1 MEGLAQQVLARMPLA
16 EAVLYVW
23 RWAASPAF
31 LDRIYEQNRGRGFT
45 RVLTFPLLVHLLA
58 DALLVRDGS
67 GREAFETARDEGELP
82 TSIAAAYGKLRRLP
96 PGLSEA
102 FLAETARRLR
112 TLWPTGADRELPT
125 PLGGFDV
132 FVLDG
137 KTVKGLQKRLKP
149 LRNVA
154 GGLVGGKALV
164 ALELRTGLVLA
175 IRTHLDGDASE
186 MQFIPDLVE
195 ELPRGRGRRRL
206 WLGDRAFSYLEHVL
220 HLGVAPDEFLVRR
233 RSNVTFQADRKRPI
247 RTGVDAEGR
256 GWREEWGWLSRHRQ
270 PCVLYVRQITL
281 RLDGGETLVLLTSLL
296 QARRYPAAVLLT
308 LYRQR
313 WRIERVFQEI
323 TQVFGLKHLIGS
335 SPQASLFQFAFCLL
349 LYNTLQIVRAG
360 IAQVRRLSP
369 ERLSNEK
376 LFRDLHRQLS
386 AWTLLVGPALTLAP
400 AGPGWD
406 PRTLGQVQALTPAQV
421 RQTIRRMLQQA
432 WSRHWL
438 KSPPQIR
445 RPKPKPKGPGKHVSA
460 YRVIQQS
467 QYKARTKR

>member
-1 MEGLAQQVLARMPLA
+1 MDGLARQVLARMPLA

-23 RWAASPAF
+23 RWAASAAF

-58 DALLVRDGS
+58 DALLVRNGS

-82 TSIAAAYGKLRRLP
+82 TSIAAAYGKLRRLSP
-96 PGLSEA
+96 ALSEA

-112 TLWPTGADRELPT
+112 SLWPTGADHELPT
-125 PLGGFDV
+125 PLSGFDV

-186 MQFIPDLVE
+186 MPFIPDLVE
-195 ELPRGRGRRRL
+195 QLPRRRRRL

-220 HLGVAPDEFLVRR
+220 HLGVASDEFLVRR
-233 RSNVTFQADRKRPI
+233 RSNVTFQADRKRQA
-247 RTGVDAEGR
+247 RSGVDAEGR
-256 GWREEWGWLSRHRQ
+256 RWREEWGWLSRHRQ
-270 PCVLYVRQITL
+270 PRVLYLRQITL
-281 RLDGGETLVLLTSLL
+281 RFEDGEKLVLLTSLL
-296 QARRYPAAVLLT
+296 HARKHPAAALLT

-360 IAQVRRLSP
+360 IARVRRLSP

-400 AGPGWD
+400 AGSGLH
-406 PRTLGQVQALTPAQV
+406 PRTLRQVRASTPAQV
-421 RQTIRRMLQQA
+421 RQAIRRMLQHA

-438 KSPPQIR
+438 KSPPQTR
-445 RPKPKPKGPGKHVSA
+445 RRKPKPKGPGKHVSA
-460 YRVIQQS
+460 YRIIQQS
-467 QYKARTKR
+467 NSKAKAKR

>member
-1 MEGLAQQVLARMPLA
+1 MDGLARQVLARMPLA

-23 RWAASPAF
+23 RWAASEEF
-31 LDRIYEQNRGRGFT
+31 LERIYEQNRGRGFT
-45 RVLTFPLLVHLLA
+45 RILTFPLLVNLLA

-67 GREAFETARDEGELP
+67 GREAFEAARDEGQLP
-82 TSIAAAYGKLRRLP
+82 TSIVAAYGKLRRLP
-96 PGLSEA
+96 PALSEA

-112 TLWPTGADRELPT
+112 SLWPAGADRDLPES
-125 PLGGFDV
+125 LAGFDV

-137 KTVKGLQKRLKP
+137 KTVKGLHKRLKP

-154 GGLVGGKALV
+154 GGVVGGKALV

-195 ELPRGRGRRRL
+195 QLPRDRRRRRL

-220 HLGVAPDEFLVRR
+220 HLGRAPDEFLVRR
-233 RSNVTFQADRKRPI
+233 RSNVTFEADRKR
-247 RTGVDAEGR
+247 RVRSGVDAEGR
-256 GWREEWGWLSRHRQ
+256 PWREEWGWLSRHRQ
-270 PCVLYVRQITL
+270 PRMLYVRQITL
-281 RLDGGETLVLLTSLL
+281 RLDGGETLVLLTSLVHS
-296 QARRYPAAVLLT
+296 RKHPATALLT

-323 TQVFGLKHLIGS
+323 TEVFGLEHLIGS

-349 LYNTLQIVRAG
+349 LYNTLQVVRAG
-360 IAQVRRLSP
+360 LARIRRLSP

-386 AWTLLVGPALTLAP
+386 AWTLLVGPALTLASGRL
-400 AGPGWD
+400 ASTS
-406 PRTLGQVQALTPAQV
+406 RTRRQTQMETPTQV
-421 RQTIRRMLQQA
+421 RQALRRILQHA

-438 KSPPQIR
+438 KSPPQNR
-445 RPKPKPKGPGKHVSA
+445 KPKPKPKGPGKHVSA
-460 YRVIQQS
+460 YRIIQQS
-467 QYKARTKR
+467 HSSARTKP

>member
-1 MEGLAQQVLARMPLA
+1 MEGLARQVLARMPLA

-23 RWAASPAF
+23 RWAASEAF
-31 LDRIYEQNRGRGFT
+31 LEQVYERNRGRGFT
-45 RVLTFPLLVHLLA
+45 RILGFPLLVYLLA

-67 GREAFETARDEGELP
+67 GREAFEAARDEDELP

-96 PGLSEA
+96 PKLSEA

-112 TLWPTGADRELPT
+112 LLWPAGTDRGLPDS
-125 PLGGFDV
+125 LAGFDV

-137 KTVKGLQKRLKP
+137 KTIKGLHKRLKP

-154 GGLVGGKALV
+154 GGVVGGKALV
-164 ALELRTGLVLA
+164 ALELRTRLVLA

-195 ELPRGRGRRRL
+195 QLPRDPRRPRL

-220 HLGVAPDEFLVRR
+220 HLGHTPDEFLVRR
-233 RSNVTFQADRKRPI
+233 RSNVTFEADPKRRV

-256 GWREEWGWLSRHRQ
+256 RWREEWGWLSRHRQ
-270 PCVLYVRQITL
+270 PRVLYVRQITL
-281 RLDGGETLVLLTSLL
+281 RLDDRKTIVLLTSLL
-296 QARRYPAAVLLT
+296 EPRKHPAAALLT

-323 TQVFGLKHLIGS
+323 TEVFGLQHLIGS
-335 SPQASLFQFAFCLL
+335 SPQASIFQFAFCLL
-349 LYNTLQIVRAG
+349 LYNTLQVARACL
-360 IAQVRRLSP
+360 AELRELSP

-376 LFRDLHRQLS
+376 LFRDLRRQLN

-400 AGPGWD
+400 GG
-406 PRTLGQVQALTPAQV
+406 LGLAPENQVATPAQIQ
-421 RQTIRRMLQQA
+421 RALRRMLRHA

-438 KSPPQIR
+438 KSPPQT
-445 RPKPKPKGPGKHVSA
+445 RPQKSQPKGPGKHVSA
-460 YRVIQQS
+460 YRIIQQS
-467 QYKARTKR
+467 RSKARTKL

>member
-23 RWAASPAF
+23 RWAASEAF
-31 LDRIYEQNRGRGFT
+31 LERVYEQNRGRGFT
-45 RVLTFPLLVHLLA
+45 RILSFPLLVYLLA

-67 GREAFETARDEGELP
+67 GREAFEAARDEDELP

-96 PGLSEA
+96 PSLSEA
-102 FLAETARRLR
+102 FLAETAGRLR
-112 TLWPTGADRELPT
+112 SLWPAGADRDLPDS
-125 PLGGFDV
+125 LANFDV

-137 KTVKGLQKRLKP
+137 KTVKGLHKRLKP

-154 GGLVGGKALV
+154 GGMVGGKALV
-164 ALELRTGLVLA
+164 ALELRTGLVLR

-195 ELPRGRGRRRL
+195 QLPRDRRRQRL

-220 HLGVAPDEFLVRR
+220 HLGHAPDEFLVRR
-233 RSNVTFQADRKRPI
+233 RANVTFETDRKRRA

-256 GWREEWGWLSRHRQ
+256 RWREAWGWLSRHRQ
-270 PCVLYVRQITL
+270 PRALYVRQITL
-281 RLDGGETLVLLTSLL
+281 HLHGGKTVVLLTSLL
-296 QARRYPAAVLLT
+296 APRKHPAAALLT

-323 TQVFGLKHLIGS
+323 TEVFGLEHLIGS
-335 SPQASLFQFAFCLL
+335 SPQASIFQFAFCLL
-349 LYNTLQIVRAG
+349 LYNTLQVVRAG
-360 IAQVRRLSP
+360 LAEMRELSP

-386 AWTLLVGPALTLAP
+386 AWTLLVGPAL
-400 AGPGWD
+400 
-406 PRTLGQVQALTPAQV
+406 ALTPAESDSAP
-421 RQTIRRMLQQA
+421 QTPSTEPVPTPAQAQQSLRRILQQA
-432 WSRHWL
+432 WSRYWL
-438 KSPPQIR
+438 KSPPQR
-445 RPKPKPKGPGKHVSA
+445 RSQKSKPKGPGKHVSA

-467 QYKARTKR
+467 QSMARSKQ

>member
-23 RWAASPAF
+23 RWAASEAF
-31 LDRIYEQNRGRGFT
+31 LEQIYEQNRGRGFT
-45 RVLTFPLLVHLLA
+45 RILTFPLLVHLLA
-58 DALLVRDGS
+58 DALLVRGGS
-67 GREAFETARDEGELP
+67 GREAFETARAEGELP

-96 PGLSEA
+96 PALSEA

-112 TLWPTGADRELPT
+112 SLWPTGADRELPT
-125 PLGGFDV
+125 PLAGFDV

-137 KTVKGLQKRLKP
+137 KTVKGLHKRLKP

-154 GGLVGGKALV
+154 GGVVGGKALV

-195 ELPRGRGRRRL
+195 QLPRGRRRRRL

-233 RSNVTFQADRKRPI
+233 RSNVTFQADRKRPA

-270 PCVLYVRQITL
+270 PRVLDVRQITL
-281 RLDGGETLVLLTSLL
+281 GLDGGETLVLLTSLL
-296 QARRYPAAVLLT
+296 QARRYPAAALLT

-323 TQVFGLKHLIGS
+323 TQVFGLEHLIGS

-360 IAQVRRLSP
+360 IARVRRLSP

-386 AWTLLVGPALTLAP
+386 AWTLLVGPALTLTP
-400 AGPGWD
+400 AGPGLD
-406 PRTLGQVQALTPAQV
+406 PRTLRQVPVVTPAQV
-421 RQTIRRMLQQA
+421 RQTIRRMLQHA
-432 WSRHWL
+432 WSRYWL

-445 RPKPKPKGPGKHVSA
+445 RRKPNPKGPGKHVSA
-460 YRVIQQS
+460 YRIIQQS
-467 QYKARTKR
+467 QSMARSKQ